1 MNSKDSCL
9 ERVLV
14 IPVLA
19 LFIGASILA
28 WKIAESWSSEDTRF
42 LLGGLVTV
50 LGVAVALLA
59 VLASLLVGLAIYRR
73 IQGQG
78 YERPAPPEIRTI
90 GGYPVLPYRE
100 SLPPQLTAGDKV
112 GSWRSNGP
120 ANYDVWQEEQ
130 DDGQKTWR

>member
-1 MNSKDSCL
+1 
-9 ERVLV
+9 V

-19 LFIGASILA
+19 LFIGAGILA
-28 WKIAESWSSEDTRF
+28 WKIGELWTPGDTHF

-50 LGVAVALLA
+50 LGVGVALVA
-59 VLASLLVGLAIYRR
+59 VLAGLLIGLAVYRR

-78 YERPAPPEIRTI
+78 YYQRPAPPEIRTI
-90 GGYPVLPYRE
+90 GGYQVLPYNE

-130 DDGQKTWR
+130 EDDGQKTWR